1 MLADQSSAG
10 RPQAGDADVVQ
21 RSDSRSQIA
30 SVHALF
36 RGFAHADVHH
46 PPRRTQNSA
55 VQIVGK
61 YKRGALTASCGTD
74 RLPISIT
81 MQGY

>member
-21 RSDSRSQIA
+21 RIRAELQIA

-36 RGFAHADVHH
+36 RGFAHADA
-46 PPRRTQNSA
+46 RRLSTCTQNPT
-55 VQIVGK
+55 VQIFGQ
-61 YKRGALTASCGTD
+61 YNCGVT
-74 RLPISIT
+74 
-81 MQGY
+81 